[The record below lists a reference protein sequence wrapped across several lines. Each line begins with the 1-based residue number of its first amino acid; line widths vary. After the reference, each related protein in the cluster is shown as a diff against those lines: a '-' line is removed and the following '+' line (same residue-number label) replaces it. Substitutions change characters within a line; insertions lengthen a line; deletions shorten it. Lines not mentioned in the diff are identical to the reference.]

1 MAVSILKDGKPIVL
15 SVEDMIQFLDADAE
29 LTKAQA
35 IRTSRRLNKRKHSP
49 DHSCDSIDPEPA

>member
-29 LTKAQA
+29 LTKVQA
-35 IRTSRRLNKRKHSP
+35 IRTSRRLNKRKHQSDP
-49 DHSCDSIDPEPA
+49 PCKSIAPEPA

>member
-35 IRTSRRLNKRKHSP
+35 IRKSRRLNKRKHQS
-49 DHSCDSIDPEPA
+49 DYSCESIASGPA